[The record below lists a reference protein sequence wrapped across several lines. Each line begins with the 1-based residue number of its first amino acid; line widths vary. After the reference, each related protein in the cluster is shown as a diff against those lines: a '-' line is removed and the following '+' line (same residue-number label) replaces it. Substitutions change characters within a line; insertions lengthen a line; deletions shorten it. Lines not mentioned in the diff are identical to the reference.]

1 MAKPPSGL
9 FEGRGDAYAGVAEVD
24 ELLARSVGVEASPE
38 HQQVAG
44 VQVGTLVGLSDSS
57 EPLVTYPGQP
67 GTAALIART
76 TVDLVPD
83 HVGQEVAL
91 SFENGDP
98 LLQIITGRLRV
109 VRSSVSGDRPVPI
122 QIEGDGRRLTV
133 TAGERLVLKCGLAS
147 ITLTAAGKV
156 IIDGTYVSH
165 RSRGVLR
172 LLGGAVQIN

>member
-1 MAKPPSGL
+1 MTKRLSDL
-9 FEGRGDAYAGVAEVD
+9 LEREVDLSAGVREVQQ
-24 ELLARSVGVEASPE
+24 LLAQPKASE
-38 HQQVAG
+38 QALQGHIFAG
-44 VQVGTLVGLSDSS
+44 MRVGTLVGLSDAS

-67 GTAALIART
+67 GASALVART

-91 SFENGDP
+91 AFENCDP
-98 LLQIITGRLRV
+98 LRPIITGRFRTA
-109 VRSSVSGDRPVPI
+109 RQKPFGDRPAPI
-122 QIEGDGRRLTV
+122 EVEADGRRLTL
-133 TAGERLVLKCGLAS
+133 TAGDRLVLKCGLAS

-156 IIDGTYVSH
+156 IVDGTYVSH